1 MIKILKSNLQI
12 AIDGPVAAGKGTVS
26 KLLAEKLNILYVDTG
41 AMYRALTLFIKEN
54 NIDWEDE
61 TAINKLIQ
69 TKKPLISL
77 NKPQGNEIDGRLV
90 TVLLNNKDVSWD
102 IRTEKVSYG
111 VSIITQYKIVRD
123 YMVKKQ
129 QLLASQKSVVM
140 EGRDITTRVL
150 PHADLKIYLDA
161 NPEIRAKRR
170 YEELLSKNQSVTF
183 ESVKK
188 ELIERDYRDSH
199 RQIDPLSISSDAWI
213 LDTSNYSID
222 QVITLIC
229 SKLKEKTL
237 INFN

>member
-54 NIDWEDE
+54 HIDWENE
-61 TAINKLIQ
+61 NAINNLIQ
-69 TKKPLISL
+69 LKKPLISL
-77 NKPQGNEIDGRLV
+77 NKPQGIEIDGRLV
-90 TVLLNNKDVSWD
+90 TVLLNDKDISWD
-102 IRTEKVSYG
+102 IRTEEISRG

-123 YMVKKQ
+123 YMVEKQ

-140 EGRDITTRVL
+140 EGRDITTRAL
-150 PHADLKIYLDA
+150 PYADLKIYLDA

-170 YEELLSKNQSVTF
+170 YEELIAKNQSVTL
-183 ESVKK
+183 ENVKK
-188 ELIERDYRDSH
+188 ELTERDYRDIH
-199 RQIDPLSISSDAWI
+199 RQIDPLSISSDAWV
-213 LDTSNYSID
+213 LDTSNLSIN

-229 SKLKEKTL
+229 DKLLEKTL